1 MDFVADVIAWFTD
14 AGNWSGGDGVPV
26 RVFEHVWYSV
36 LSSVIAIAVALPI
49 GLWVGH
55 TGRGGELA
63 INIANFGRAIPALGV
78 VVLAVVLAIQG
89 YLPFSS
95 LGPVPSI
102 LALVLLAIPPVLANA
117 YVGVRQVDPEVVD
130 AAKGMGMTGARVLRD
145 VELPMAM
152 PLVMAGIR
160 TSTVQVVATATLAA
174 FVGLGGLGRYII
186 DGQQQRNAEEV
197 FAGGILVAVLA
208 LATEY
213 GLAALQ
219 RLLVPEGLRLQA
231 EAAGAAGA
239 ARAEDAEGGRV
250 GEPEG
255 AAV

>member
-1 MDFVADVIAWFTD
+1 
-14 AGNWSGGDGVPV
+14 
-26 RVFEHVWYSV
+26 
-36 LSSVIAIAVALPI
+36 
-49 GLWVGH
+49 
-55 TGRGGELA
+55 
-63 INIANFGRAIPALGV
+63 
-78 VVLAVVLAIQG
+78 
-89 YLPFSS
+89 
-95 LGPVPSI
+95 
-102 LALVLLAIPPVLANA
+102 
-117 YVGVRQVDPEVVD
+117 
-130 AAKGMGMTGARVLRD
+130 
-145 VELPMAM
+145 M

-197 FAGGILVAVLA
+197 FAGGVLVAILA

-239 ARAEDAEGGRV
+239 AKAEDADDGRV
-250 GEPEG
+250 AEPEG
-255 AAV
+255 AAA